1 MAVVQQL
8 VQPSVVYIHK
18 ETTNQSFLDMMY
30 YLKSTG
36 IQNNDFF
43 LALLDTGLAGIDPR
57 DPNLPQH
64 MKARVLMECKRNY
77 W

>member
-1 MAVVQQL
+1 MAVQSQL
-8 VQPSVVYIHK
+8 ITPRVIYTHK
-18 ETTNQSFLDMMY
+18 ETSNQSFIDMHN
-30 YLKSTG
+30 YLKSKG

-57 DPNLPQH
+57 DPNLPSH
-64 MKARVLMECKRNY
+64 MKARVLRECQLNY

>member
-8 VQPSVVYIHK
+8 VQPKVVYIHK
-18 ETTNQSFLDMMY
+18 ETTNQSFIDMMY
-30 YLKSTG
+30 YLKSIG
-36 IQNNDFF
+36 VQNNDFF

-57 DPNLPQH
+57 DPNLPTH
-64 MKARVLMECKRNY
+64 MKARVLMECRLNY